1 MARADRPAAVLFD
14 LDGTLL
20 DTAPDMAAALNALRQ
35 AEGLGA
41 LPFAQIRQHVSH
53 GALRLI
59 EVGFGCTSGERFEAL
74 RSRFLDLYRA
84 DIAVHTRPFDGFA
97 ALLGQLESAGIP
109 WGVVTNK
116 PGWLTVPLLAAVGLG
131 GRAACIVSGD
141 TLAERKPHPL
151 PLLHAA
157 QLLACQPRECVYI
170 GDAERDVVAG
180 RAAGMRTVVA
190 AFGYLGEDDDP
201 TSWQPDAI
209 VSRPQQIAEWL
220 GLTAEA

>member
-1 MARADRPAAVLFD
+1 MAARPRPAAVLFD

-20 DTAPDMAAALNALRQ
+20 DTAPDMAVALNALRR
-35 AEGLGA
+35 AEGMPP
-41 LPFAQIRQHVSH
+41 LPFAGIRPHVSH

-59 EVGFGCTSGERFEAL
+59 EVGFGCSNGPRFDDL
-74 RSRFLDLYRA
+74 RGRFLDLYHA
-84 DIAVHTRPFDGFA
+84 DLATHTRPFDGLS
-97 ALLGQLESAGIP
+97 ALLDRLDQDGVA

-131 GRAACIVSGD
+131 TRAGCVVSGD
-141 TLAERKPHPL
+141 TLPQRKPHPA

-157 QLLACQPRECVYI
+157 RLLACEARECVYI
-170 GDAERDVVAG
+170 GDAQRDVAAG

-201 TSWQPDAI
+201 ASWGPDVI
-209 VSRPQQIAEWL
+209 VTRPQEIAAWL
-220 GLTAEA
+220 GLTEEA